1 MNQENPNADDGLPP
15 LPDDKKFSGRPSR
28 ARYDKVKAVVDLKW
42 RRRAPQPERMMRD
55 LVDALWD
62 AFGGNPWT
70 WCGFW
75 LPQPDGKAFHAGAA
89 RPDHA
94 PSPAPMDGPAG
105 RALAAGEPQRDAA
118 SVAAP
123 VLDKN
128 GRAWAVFEVRSSSAF
143 DDMDVRWIE
152 QLLRPFQS
160 IERPAPPP
168 LP

>member
-1 MNQENPNADDGLPP
+1 MRQEDSNDGLPP
-15 LPDDKKFSGRPSR
+15 LTTPDGKLAARPSR
-28 ARYDKVKAVVDLKW
+28 ARYDKVKATVGLKW
-42 RRRAPQPERMMRD
+42 RRREPQPERMMRD

-94 PSPAPMDGPAG
+94 PAPAPMDGIAG
-105 RALAAGEPQRDAA
+105 RALTSGAAQREGTC
-118 SVAAP
+118 VAAP

-128 GRAWAVFEVRSSSAF
+128 GRAWAAFEVKSSAAF

-152 QLLRPFQS
+152 QLLRPFQA